1 MNGREP
7 EEILNRAA
15 GAPHEVDP
23 TLLARISDSLVSGLR
38 PVRPRPPIWI
48 LASAL
53 FAITAA
59 VAMAGGVALGLKGIA
74 KLDALEVTSIFGV
87 LGVFTWTSA
96 LHCVTEM
103 TPGSRHRL
111 SSGAVLAAGSLV
123 LAGLFALLFHDYRT
137 TRFVHQGLVCLTLGL
152 AHGLAA
158 GLAGWLV
165 LRRGFAVNPTAAGV
179 AAGTLASLAGVGM
192 LELHCPN
199 LEALHV
205 LVWHTA
211 VVPVSAFAGV
221 VLARFA
227 MRNR

>member
-1 MNGREP
+1 MNGPEP

-23 TLLARISDSLVSGLR
+23 ALLARISDSLVSGLR
-38 PVRPRPPIWI
+38 PVRPLPPAWV

-59 VAMAGGVALGLKGIA
+59 VALAGGTALGLKGIA
-74 KLDALEVTSIFGV
+74 RLNALEITSIFGV
-87 LGVFTWTSA
+87 LGAFTWISA
-96 LHCVTEM
+96 VHCVAET
-103 TPGSRHRL
+103 TPGSRRRL
-111 SSGAVLAAGSLV
+111 SSGTVLAAGSLV
-123 LAGLFALLFHDYRT
+123 LAGVFALLFHDYRT

-165 LRRGFAVNPTAAGV
+165 LRRGFAVNPMAAGLAV
-179 AAGTLASLAGVGM
+179 GTLASLAGVGM

-199 LEALHV
+199 LETLHV
-205 LVWHTA
+205 VVWHTA
-211 VVPVSAFAGV
+211 VIPVSAFAGV
-221 VLARFA
+221 LLARFIR
-227 MRNR
+227 RNN